1 MFVSAIDRPPVV
13 IHHISVSF
21 YPCGFASGRVAFS
34 SYQQSSPSSS
44 VIIFPFPS
52 SPFFFLLRPISSI
65 CVLISISI
73 AVVYVN
79 PELTESDDWEKPPG
93 SGHIIEMVHIPRHSS
108 EPPQWDLQLLNRRQ
122 RRSRMQAEWKD
133 RG

>member
-44 VIIFPFPS
+44 VWPQPPGVAS
-52 SPFFFLLRPISSI
+52 ISSI

-79 PELTESDDWEKPPG
+79 LELTESDDWEKPPG
-93 SGHIIEMVHIPRHSS
+93 SGHIIEMVHIPRQSS